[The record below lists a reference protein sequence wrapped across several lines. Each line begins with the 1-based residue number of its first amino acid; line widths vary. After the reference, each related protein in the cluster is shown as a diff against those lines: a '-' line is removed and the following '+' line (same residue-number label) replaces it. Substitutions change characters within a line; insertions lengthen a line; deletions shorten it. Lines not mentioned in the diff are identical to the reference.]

1 MQSDKGSISL
11 AFTFRTR
18 AENHHINKACSL
30 LLPRLISVQTEHCF
44 RTPALL
50 YNRYAAPA
58 KRPTKGGLL
67 PSRVP
72 WRGRGVPPHRG
83 EREREGEVREERKR
97 PFLRRSLSL
106 SLQRWD
112 TWPSISQILQRWV
125 MPLRVWSQLLGFLGV
140 SPGRIRP
147 RGRYRERERKE
158 SLSNPGSLRG
168 FLWRCTTPPPC
179 KPIHL
184 CRGLLYIT
192 TV

>member
-72 WRGRGVPPHRG
+72 WRGQGVPPQ
-83 EREREGEVREERKR
+83 RERRERGARGKEKTFPLTRALSLFPGCGIRSPPLAKSCSDGSCLSVCGANSLFLGFYQGSRPRKDPGVAGEVHR
-97 PFLRRSLSL
+97 L
-106 SLQRWD
+106 
-112 TWPSISQILQRWV
+112 
-125 MPLRVWSQLLGFLGV
+125 
-140 SPGRIRP
+140 
-147 RGRYRERERKE
+147 
-158 SLSNPGSLRG
+158 
-168 FLWRCTTPPPC
+168 
-179 KPIHL
+179 HA
-184 CRGLLYIT
+184 
-192 TV
+192 